1 MGKSTF
7 ARWGFSG
14 ALRWPELPKKK
25 KKKKVQRH
33 APGGHSGS
41 FPTPRVLP
49 YRRGRRAASLSSA
62 RHLKRRPN
70 DHLGG
75 EESGGDG
82 KVESFAGN
90 IELRDVSDL
99 TLEMFQRWKKES
111 GDAAGDDPTLVDIP
125 AFENQACFVRTRGA
139 GARESWP
146 EVLAW
151 RTTDG
156 ERSFTLR
163 RDKTCC
169 YVSTDFWKIRRKTS
183 FEVCDGDDVWL
194 TCVLTPGDGAWTL
207 ECKIA
212 EAAEAKGA
220 QPRWEMNIEVS
231 LVGKFQDCPCFLQ
244 EVRLARFFLSDRGA
258 LADAVFLH
266 SLSIYLA
273 DRGDHEED
281 LAGQGPFRPQGHRR
295 GGGVPGGRR
304 PKRCGQGGGAGGSG
318 LFGALHRDVQVPRG
332 HGNPV

>member
-1 MGKSTF
+1 
-7 ARWGFSG
+7 
-14 ALRWPELPKKK
+14 
-25 KKKKVQRH
+25 
-33 APGGHSGS
+33 
-41 FPTPRVLP
+41 
-49 YRRGRRAASLSSA
+49 
-62 RHLKRRPN
+62 
-70 DHLGG
+70 
-75 EESGGDG
+75 
-82 KVESFAGN
+82 
-90 IELRDVSDL
+90 
-99 TLEMFQRWKKES
+99 MFQRWKKES
-111 GDAAGDDPTLVDIP
+111 GDAAGDDDKNDPTLVDIP

-231 LVGKFQDCPCFLQ
+231 LVGKCKSCPCFLSQ
-244 EVRLARFFLSDRGA
+244 TARTTRKIKTTLSKSSA
-258 LADAVFLH
+258 L
-266 SLSIYLA
+266 SLSAIN
-273 DRGDHEED
+273 ED
-281 LAGQGPFRPQGHRR
+281 EQTAHVPERYMGLLPDFSEQFEATYKALGGQGSLSEGEGTGDITWFNAGLRI
-295 GGGVPGGRR
+295 GVGVGLGI
-304 PKRCGQGGGAGGSG
+304 CLGAGLGAGIIMRSYQAASG
-318 LFGALHRDVQVPRG
+318 GIKRRFSTL
-332 HGNPV
+332 

>member
-1 MGKSTF
+1 
-7 ARWGFSG
+7 
-14 ALRWPELPKKK
+14 
-25 KKKKVQRH
+25 
-33 APGGHSGS
+33 
-41 FPTPRVLP
+41 
-49 YRRGRRAASLSSA
+49 
-62 RHLKRRPN
+62 
-70 DHLGG
+70 
-75 EESGGDG
+75 
-82 KVESFAGN
+82 
-90 IELRDVSDL
+90 
-99 TLEMFQRWKKES
+99 MFQRWKKES
-111 GDAAGDDPTLVDIP
+111 GDAAGDDDKNDPTLVDIP

-244 EVRLARFFLSDRGA
+244 ETAVTTRRISRGKGLSALKAIDEEGVCQEAADQNAAGKAEGLEVPDFSERFIETYKSLGGTGTLSEGE
-258 LADAVFLH
+258 
-266 SLSIYLA
+266 S
-273 DRGDHEED
+273 GDITWFN
-281 LAGQGPFRPQGHRR
+281 AGLRI
-295 GGGVPGGRR
+295 GVGVGLGI
-304 PKRCGQGGGAGGSG
+304 CLGAG
-318 LFGALHRDVQVPRG
+318 LGAGILVRSYQVTANTLKKRFSSL
-332 HGNPV
+332 

>member
-1 MGKSTF
+1 MGKTTIR
-7 ARWGFSG
+7 AGHGWGFWAEV
-14 ALRWPELPKKK
+14 ALARKK
-25 KKKKVQRH
+25 
-33 APGGHSGS
+33 GGFSVTRRGG
-41 FPTPRVLP
+41 TRVLP
-49 YRRGRRAASLSSA
+49 NTKGPSVPEGKTRRAASLSSA

-82 KVESFAGN
+82 KVESFARN

-99 TLEMFQRWKKES
+99 TLDMFQRWKKES

-266 SLSIYLA
+266 SLSLSIYLS
-273 DRGDHEED
+273 
-281 LAGQGPFRPQGHRR
+281 
-295 GGGVPGGRR
+295 RR
-304 PKRCGQGGGAGGSG
+304 PR
-318 LFGALHRDVQVPRG
+318 
-332 HGNPV
+332 